1 MTKKCLDADR
11 QQMFAEYM
19 ATLQESDLNFNIRGR
34 YADTVFQFLKD
45 ADSVSRRGYKA
56 YMKQN
61 AEMAVDK
68 PWTKNALCHF
78 LASRGMGYN
87 GRQVTGK
94 LEKPESAA
102 MEKREVRQRQIIN
115 DFVLWLENE
124 FDFSPH
130 TMKTYTDTARQFFS
144 YCDEFNQDNARRFI
158 ATLEANG
165 LKPATIN
172 LRMSGL
178 EKLAEYLKKPC
189 KLKRPKTQKTLSVE
203 NVPTEKEYNTL
214 LAWLDQNNSH
224 WAFVVRLMGT
234 TGCRVSELVQFTYD
248 MVSEG
253 HCTLKGKGSKYR
265 QFFFTKEMQEQ
276 ARGKTG
282 LICVNRYGVP
292 ISTRGI
298 AIQLKT
304 FADKSGVPRAKIH
317 PHAFRHFF
325 AKMYLKKTKD
335 VVSLADILG
344 HGSVDI
350 TRIYLQKTHDEQKRE
365 FNRNVTW

>member
-1 MTKKCLDADR
+1 
-11 QQMFAEYM
+11 MFAEYM

-34 YADTVFQFLKD
+34 YADTVFQFLID
-45 ADSVSRRGYKA
+45 ADSVSRRGYKV

-87 GRQVTGK
+87 GRQVTSK

-144 YCDEFNQDNARRFI
+144 YCDEFSQDNARRFI

-214 LAWLDQNNSH
+214 LAWLDQHNEH

-265 QFFFTKEMQEQ
+265 QFFFTKEDLREPLRRTHIDTRHSHSAEDLRRQIGSAE
-276 ARGKTG
+276 GKDTPPRLPSLLCKDVSEENKRRCFTG
-282 LICVNRYGVP
+282 RHPRTWQRRYY
-292 ISTRGI
+292 TN
-298 AIQLKT
+298 L
-304 FADKSGVPRAKIH
+304 F
-317 PHAFRHFF
+317 
-325 AKMYLKKTKD
+325 TKD
-335 VVSLADILG
+335 S
-344 HGSVDI
+344 
-350 TRIYLQKTHDEQKRE
+350 R
-365 FNRNVTW
+365 